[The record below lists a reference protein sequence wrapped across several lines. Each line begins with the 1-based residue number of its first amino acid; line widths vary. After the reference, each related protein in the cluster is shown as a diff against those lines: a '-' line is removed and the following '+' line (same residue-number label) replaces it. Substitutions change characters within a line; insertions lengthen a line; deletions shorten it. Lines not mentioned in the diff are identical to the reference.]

1 MEELHGGPESVAD
14 YIGHHLTNLHTG
26 EGFWNFHLDSIFYA
40 VSLAVLFTG
49 SFYLAA
55 RTVTSGVPGRWQN
68 FVELLVEFVD
78 TQVKDSYHG
87 SNKLIAPLAL
97 TIFCW
102 VFLMNFMD
110 LIPVDLLPA
119 LGTAAGIEYMK
130 VVPTTDLNIT
140 FGMSITVFILMIF
153 YSVKI
158 KGVGGFAKEIFLHPF
173 GKWMLPFNFLLKVVE
188 ELAFEPYPYG
198 NPNQVARNLGPPDF
212 RFTEIRDV
220 GGPAMRLA
228 ETSRAAA
235 FGDLNNDGHID
246 VLVSTSNGPLRLF
259 RNNAAGKQAWFGVR
273 LVGTRG
279 NRSAIGALVMH
290 VRDGRPDIVR
300 RVHADASYCAASD
313 LRVYFA
319 LTHDLGPQTVAVLWP
334 GSAVAE
340 RFTALRSFVVSELH
354 EGSGAP

>member
-26 EGFWNFHLDSIFYA
+26 EGFWNFHIDSIFYA
-40 VSLAVLFTG
+40 VFLAVLFTG

-188 ELAFEPYPYG
+188 ELAKP
-198 NPNQVARNLGPPDF
+198 
-212 RFTEIRDV
+212 IS
-220 GGPAMRLA
+220 LA
-228 ETSRAAA
+228 
-235 FGDLNNDGHID
+235 
-246 VLVSTSNGPLRLF
+246 LRLF
-259 RNNAAGKQAWFGVR
+259 GNLYAGEMIFILIALFTLSVGAHTLGETFANLLHPGTLVLFIVQLLLGLVWALFHLVIITLQAFIFMM
-273 LVGTRG
+273 LT
-279 NRSAIGALVMH
+279 
-290 VRDGRPDIVR
+290 IVYLSMA
-300 RVHADASYCAASD
+300 HE
-313 LRVYFA
+313 
-319 LTHDLGPQTVAVLWP
+319 TH
-334 GSAVAE
+334 
-340 RFTALRSFVVSELH
+340 
-354 EGSGAP
+354 